1 MVARDSLASLPRKRE
16 SSTAQEVDARS
27 PIIIEDKLHG
37 HPGLRQLRYGTDTIR
52 YEVRFLASR
61 QTLAIEV
68 HPDSRVLVR
77 APVDCP
83 EALIVERVQKRAAW
97 ISRQLAEFERYR
109 PRTPTRQY
117 INGESHL
124 YLGRQYRLKL
134 IVGDAAS
141 VTKSQGAILDARS
154 APAGMARIKLTRGQL
169 LVTLP
174 GEPERGPDQVRA
186 LLHRWYLDRARA
198 VFTEV
203 LDASLLRFK
212 GIDSRL
218 RGNDRPARLIVRA
231 MQSRWG
237 SLSRAGTMTLNVN
250 LVRAPRP
257 CIEYVVIHE
266 LCHTRHRDH
275 DARFFKLLG
284 QVMPDWEQRKQRLEA
299 ALL

>member
-1 MVARDSLASLPRKRE
+1 MKAMIGTL
-16 SSTAQEVDARS
+16 TW
-27 PIIIEDKLHG
+27 
-37 HPGLRQLRYGTDTIR
+37 GTDAIR

-68 HPDSRVLVR
+68 HPDCRVLVR

-83 EALIVERVQKRAAW
+83 EALIAERVQKRAGW

-109 PRTPTRQY
+109 PRTPARQY

-134 IVGDAAS
+134 AEGDSTS
-141 VTKSQGAILDARS
+141 V
-154 APAGMARIKLTRGQL
+154 KLARGQIL
-169 LVTLP
+169 ITLP
-174 GEPERGPDQVRA
+174 GEPKPERVKA
-186 LLHRWYLDRARA
+186 LLQSWYLDRARTI
-198 VFTEV
+198 FTEV
-203 LDASLLRFK
+203 LDASLLHFK
-212 GIDSRL
+212 GVSS
-218 RGNDRPARLIVRA
+218 PHLIVRT

-237 SLSRAGTMTLNVN
+237 SLSRTGTMTLNVN

-257 CIEYVVIHE
+257 CIEYVVTHE

-284 QVMPDWEQRKQRLEA
+284 QVMPDWARRKRRLEA

>member
-1 MVARDSLASLPRKRE
+1 MNAML
-16 SSTAQEVDARS
+16 T
-27 PIIIEDKLHG
+27 
-37 HPGLRQLRYGTDTIR
+37 YGVVTIR

-77 APVDCP
+77 APINCP
-83 EALIVERVQKRAAW
+83 EALIAQRVHRRAAW

-109 PRTPTRQY
+109 PRTPARQY

-134 IVGDAAS
+134 ISGEAAS
-141 VTKSQGAILDARS
+141 VT
-154 APAGMARIKLTRGQL
+154 LTRGQL
-169 LVTLP
+169 RVSLP
-174 GEPERGPDQVRA
+174 GELAPERVKA
-186 LLHRWYLDRARA
+186 WLHRWYLDRART

-203 LDASLLRFK
+203 LDASLLHFK
-212 GIDSRL
+212 GVEPPRM
-218 RGNDRPARLIVRA
+218 IVRA

-237 SLSRAGTMTLNVN
+237 SLSRAGSMTLNVN

-257 CIEYVVIHE
+257 CIEYVVTHE
-266 LCHTRHRDH
+266 LCHTQHRDH

>member
-1 MVARDSLASLPRKRE
+1 MTGTL
-16 SSTAQEVDARS
+16 T
-27 PIIIEDKLHG
+27 
-37 HPGLRQLRYGTDTIR
+37 YGADTIR

-77 APVDCP
+77 APLGCP
-83 EALIVERVQKRAAW
+83 EALIAERVQRRAGW

-109 PRTPTRQY
+109 PRTPARQY
-117 INGESHL
+117 VSGESHL

-134 IVGDAAS
+134 RQGESAS
-141 VTKSQGAILDARS
+141 VRLA
-154 APAGMARIKLTRGQL
+154 RGQL
-169 LVTLP
+169 LLSLRGDP
-174 GEPERGPDQVRA
+174 EPDRVKA
-186 LLHRWYLDRARA
+186 LLPRWYLDRARA
-198 VFTEV
+198 VFSDV
-203 LDASLLRFK
+203 LGASLLHFK
-212 GIDSRL
+212 HVEH
-218 RGNDRPARLIVRA
+218 PRLIVRA

-266 LCHTRHRDH
+266 LCHTSHRDH
-275 DARFFKLLG
+275 DVRFFKLLG
-284 QVMPDWEQRKQRLEA
+284 QVMPDWEQRKQRLEG

>member
-1 MVARDSLASLPRKRE
+1 MTGTL
-16 SSTAQEVDARS
+16 T
-27 PIIIEDKLHG
+27 
-37 HPGLRQLRYGTDTIR
+37 YGTDKIR

-83 EALIVERVQKRAAW
+83 EALIAERVQKRAAW
-97 ISRQLAEFERYR
+97 ISRQLAKFERYR
-109 PRTPTRQY
+109 PRTPARQY
-117 INGESHL
+117 VNGESHL

-134 IVGDAAS
+134 LPGEMPS
-141 VTKSQGAILDARS
+141 VKLAR
-154 APAGMARIKLTRGQL
+154 GRL
-169 LVTLP
+169 LACLP
-174 GEPERGPDQVRA
+174 GEPEPERVKA

-198 VFTEV
+198 VFGEV
-203 LDASLLRFK
+203 LQASLPHFK
-212 GIDSRL
+212 RVEH
-218 RGNDRPARLIVRA
+218 PRLIVRA
-231 MQSRWG
+231 MRSRWG

-266 LCHTRHRDH
+266 LCHIEHRDH
-275 DARFFKLLG
+275 DALFFRLLG

>member
-1 MVARDSLASLPRKRE
+1 MTGSL
-16 SSTAQEVDARS
+16 TW
-27 PIIIEDKLHG
+27 
-37 HPGLRQLRYGTDTIR
+37 GTDTIR

-83 EALIVERVQKRAAW
+83 EALIAERVQKRAAW
-97 ISRQLAEFERYR
+97 ISRQLAGFQRYR
-109 PRTPTRQY
+109 PRTPARQY
-117 INGESHL
+117 VNGESHL

-134 IVGDAAS
+134 ISGEAAS
-141 VTKSQGAILDARS
+141 V
-154 APAGMARIKLTRGQL
+154 KLTRGRL

-174 GEPERGPDQVRA
+174 GEPEPERVKA

-203 LDASLLRFK
+203 LDASLPHFK
-212 GIDSRL
+212 GVEH
-218 RGNDRPARLIVRA
+218 PRLIVRA

-237 SLSRAGTMTLNVN
+237 SLSRAGSMTLNVN

-257 CIEYVVIHE
+257 CIEYVVTHE
-266 LCHTRHRDH
+266 LCHTTHRDH

-284 QVMPDWEQRKQRLEA
+284 QVMPDWEKRKQRLEA

>member
-1 MVARDSLASLPRKRE
+1 MTGTL
-16 SSTAQEVDARS
+16 T
-27 PIIIEDKLHG
+27 
-37 HPGLRQLRYGTDTIR
+37 YGTDTIR

-77 APVDCP
+77 APVGCP
-83 EALIVERVQKRAAW
+83 ETLIAERVQKRAAW

-109 PRTPTRQY
+109 PRIPARQY
-117 INGESHL
+117 VNGESHL

-134 IVGDAAS
+134 VSGAAAS
-141 VTKSQGAILDARS
+141 V
-154 APAGMARIKLTRGQL
+154 KLMCGQL
-169 LVTLP
+169 LVSLR
-174 GEPERGPDQVRA
+174 GEPDPERVKA

-198 VFTEV
+198 VFSEV
-203 LDASLLRFK
+203 LDASLRHFK
-212 GIDSRL
+212 GVD
-218 RGNDRPARLIVRA
+218 PPRLIVRA

-237 SLSRAGTMTLNVN
+237 SLSHVGTMTLNVN

-257 CIEYVVIHE
+257 CIEYVVSHE
-266 LCHTRHRDH
+266 LCHTKYRDH
-275 DARFFKLLG
+275 DAWFLKLLG

>member
-1 MVARDSLASLPRKRE
+1 MTGTL
-16 SSTAQEVDARS
+16 TW
-27 PIIIEDKLHG
+27 
-37 HPGLRQLRYGTDTIR
+37 GTDTIH

-83 EALIVERVQKRAAW
+83 EALIAERVQKRAAW

-109 PRTPTRQY
+109 PRTPARQY

-134 IVGDAAS
+134 AEGDSAS
-141 VTKSQGAILDARS
+141 V
-154 APAGMARIKLTRGQL
+154 KLTRGQL

-174 GEPERGPDQVRA
+174 SAPEPARVKA

-198 VFTEV
+198 VFTDV
-203 LDASLLRFK
+203 LDASLIRFK
-212 GIDSRL
+212 TVEH
-218 RGNDRPARLIVRA
+218 PRLIVRA

-237 SLSRAGTMTLNVN
+237 SLSRAGSMTLNVN

-257 CIEYVVIHE
+257 CIEYVVTHE
-266 LCHTRHRDH
+266 LCHTQHRDH

>member
-1 MVARDSLASLPRKRE
+1 VKTMTGTL
-16 SSTAQEVDARS
+16 TW
-27 PIIIEDKLHG
+27 
-37 HPGLRQLRYGTDTIR
+37 GTDTIR

-83 EALIVERVQKRAAW
+83 EALIAERVQKRAAW

-109 PRTPTRQY
+109 PRTPARQH

-134 IVGDAAS
+134 AEGDSAS
-141 VTKSQGAILDARS
+141 V
-154 APAGMARIKLTRGQL
+154 KLTRGQL
-169 LVTLP
+169 LVSLP
-174 GEPERGPDQVRA
+174 GEPEPERVKA

-203 LDASLLRFK
+203 LDASLLHFK
-212 GIDSRL
+212 GVEQ
-218 RGNDRPARLIVRA
+218 PRLIVRA
-231 MQSRWG
+231 MRSRWG
-237 SLSRAGTMTLNVN
+237 SLSRASTMTLNLN

-257 CIEYVVIHE
+257 CIEYVVTHE

-275 DARFFKLLG
+275 DARFFKLLEH
-284 QVMPDWEQRKQRLEA
+284 VMPDWEQRKQRLEA

>member
-1 MVARDSLASLPRKRE
+1 VKTVVGIL
-16 SSTAQEVDARS
+16 T
-27 PIIIEDKLHG
+27 
-37 HPGLRQLRYGTDTIR
+37 YGRDTIR

-61 QTLAIEV
+61 QSLGIEV

-83 EALIVERVQKRAAW
+83 EALIAERVQKRAGW

-109 PRTPTRQY
+109 PRTPARQY
-117 INGESHL
+117 VSGETHL

-134 IVGDAAS
+134 L
-141 VTKSQGAILDARS
+141 QGETADV
-154 APAGMARIKLTRGQL
+154 KLARGQL
-169 LVTLP
+169 LVSLS
-174 GEPERGPDQVRA
+174 GDPDPDRIKT
-186 LLHRWYLDRARA
+186 LLHDWYLERARA
-198 VFTEV
+198 VFSDV
-203 LDASLLRFK
+203 LDTILARFE
-212 GIDSRL
+212 RAE
-218 RGNDRPARLIVRA
+218 RPRLIVRT

-257 CIEYVVIHE
+257 CIEYVVAHE

-275 DARFFKLLG
+275 DTRFFKLLR
-284 QVMPDWEQRKQRLEA
+284 QVMPDWELRKQRLEA

>member
-1 MVARDSLASLPRKRE
+1 MKTMTGTL
-16 SSTAQEVDARS
+16 T
-27 PIIIEDKLHG
+27 
-37 HPGLRQLRYGTDTIR
+37 YGTDRIH

-77 APVDCP
+77 APLDCP
-83 EALIVERVQKRAAW
+83 PSVINERVQRRARW
-97 ISRQLAEFERYR
+97 ISRQLAEFEHYR
-109 PRTPTRQY
+109 PRTPARQY
-117 INGESHL
+117 VNGESHL

-134 IVGDAAS
+134 VPGDAAS
-141 VTKSQGAILDARS
+141 
-154 APAGMARIKLTRGQL
+154 IKLTRGQL

-174 GEPERGPDQVRA
+174 GEPDPARVRA
-186 LLHRWYLDRARA
+186 LLHRWYLDRART

-203 LDASLLRFK
+203 LDASLPHFK
-212 GIDSRL
+212 GVEQ
-218 RGNDRPARLIVRA
+218 PRLIVRT

-257 CIEYVVIHE
+257 CIEYVVTHE
-266 LCHTRHRDH
+266 LCHTRHRHH

>member
-1 MVARDSLASLPRKRE
+1 MTGTL
-16 SSTAQEVDARS
+16 T
-27 PIIIEDKLHG
+27 
-37 HPGLRQLRYGTDTIR
+37 YGTDTIR

-77 APVDCP
+77 APLGCP
-83 EALIVERVQKRAAW
+83 EALIAERVKRRAGW

-109 PRTPTRQY
+109 PRTPERQY
-117 INGESHL
+117 VNGESHL

-134 IVGDAAS
+134 ISGEAAS

-154 APAGMARIKLTRGQL
+154 APAGGASGMARIKLTRGQL
-169 LVTLP
+169 LVMLP
-174 GEPERGPDQVRA
+174 GEPQAERGPDQVRA

-203 LDASLLRFK
+203 LDASLHHFK
-212 GIDSRL
+212 
-218 RGNDRPARLIVRA
+218 NVEQPRLIVRA

-237 SLSRAGTMTLNVN
+237 SLSRAGSMTLNVN
-250 LVRAPRP
+250 LVRAPRA
-257 CIEYVVIHE
+257 CIEYVVVHE
-266 LCHTRHRDH
+266 LCHTKHRDH

-284 QVMPDWEQRKQRLEA
+284 QVMPDWEKRKQRLEA
-299 ALL
+299 ALT

>member
-1 MVARDSLASLPRKRE
+1 MVGILS
-16 SSTAQEVDARS
+16 
-27 PIIIEDKLHG
+27 
-37 HPGLRQLRYGTDTIR
+37 YGRDTIR

-83 EALIVERVQKRAAW
+83 EALIAERVQKRAAW

-109 PRTPTRQY
+109 PRTPARQY
-117 INGESHL
+117 VNGESHL

-134 IVGDAAS
+134 TSGELSS
-141 VTKSQGAILDARS
+141 V
-154 APAGMARIKLTRGQL
+154 KLARGQL

-174 GEPERGPDQVRA
+174 GAPEPERIKA
-186 LLHRWYLDRARA
+186 LLHRWYLDRARS
-198 VFTEV
+198 VFTEI
-203 LDASLLRFK
+203 LDASVLGFK
-212 GIDSRL
+212 DV
-218 RGNDRPARLIVRA
+218 DRPRLIVRA

-237 SLSRAGTMTLNVN
+237 SLSRAGSMTLNVN

-257 CIEYVVIHE
+257 CVEYVVVHE

-275 DARFFKLLG
+275 GTRFYRLLE

>member
-1 MVARDSLASLPRKRE
+1 MTGVL
-16 SSTAQEVDARS
+16 T
-27 PIIIEDKLHG
+27 
-37 HPGLRQLRYGTDTIR
+37 YGADTIR
-52 YEVRFLASR
+52 YEVCFLASR
-61 QTLAIEV
+61 QTLTIEV

-77 APVDCP
+77 APLGCP
-83 EALIVERVQKRAAW
+83 EALVAERVQKRAPW
-97 ISRQLAEFERYR
+97 IWRQLAEFERYR
-109 PRTPTRQY
+109 PRTPARQY

-134 IVGDAAS
+134 VPGDAAT
-141 VTKSQGAILDARS
+141 V
-154 APAGMARIKLTRGQL
+154 KLTRGQL

-174 GEPERGPDQVRA
+174 GEPEPQRVKA

-203 LDASLLRFK
+203 LDANLLNFR
-212 GIDSRL
+212 GIEQ
-218 RGNDRPARLIVRA
+218 PRLIVRA

-237 SLSRAGTMTLNVN
+237 SLSRTGSMTLNVN

-257 CIEYVVIHE
+257 CIEYVVTHE
-266 LCHTRHRDH
+266 LCHIKHRDH

>member
-1 MVARDSLASLPRKRE
+1 MVGTL
-16 SSTAQEVDARS
+16 T
-27 PIIIEDKLHG
+27 
-37 HPGLRQLRYGTDTIR
+37 YGRDTIR

-61 QTLAIEV
+61 RTLAIEV

-83 EALIVERVQKRAAW
+83 EAVIAERVQKRAGW

-109 PRTPTRQY
+109 PRTPVKQY

-134 IVGDAAS
+134 ISEEAAG
-141 VTKSQGAILDARS
+141 VTKSQGAILGARS
-154 APAGMARIKLTRGQL
+154 APRMARIKLTRGQL

-174 GEPERGPDQVRA
+174 GEPEAERVKA

-203 LDASLLRFK
+203 LDASLLHFK
-212 GIDSRL
+212 GVEH
-218 RGNDRPARLIVRA
+218 PRLIVRA

-237 SLSRAGTMTLNVN
+237 SLSRAGSMTLNVN
-250 LVRAPRP
+250 LVRAPRL
-257 CIEYVVIHE
+257 CIEYVVTHE
-266 LCHTRHRDH
+266 LCHIEHRNH

>member
-1 MVARDSLASLPRKRE
+1 MTGTL
-16 SSTAQEVDARS
+16 TW
-27 PIIIEDKLHG
+27 
-37 HPGLRQLRYGTDTIR
+37 GTDTIR

-83 EALIVERVQKRAAW
+83 EALIAERVQKRAAW

-109 PRTPTRQY
+109 PRTPARQY

-134 IVGDAAS
+134 AEGD
-141 VTKSQGAILDARS
+141 S
-154 APAGMARIKLTRGQL
+154 ANVKLTRSQL

-174 GEPERGPDQVRA
+174 GEPEPERIKA

-198 VFTEV
+198 VFTDV
-203 LDASLLRFK
+203 LDASLFHFK
-212 GIDSRL
+212 GVEQ
-218 RGNDRPARLIVRA
+218 PRLIVRA

-237 SLSRAGTMTLNVN
+237 SLSRAGSMTLNVN

-266 LCHTRHRDH
+266 LCHTTHRDH